1 MAFAKAESMFDAGND
16 SAFYYFNQ
24 VVAKQTNDLETARAL
39 CYMSLIQFDHGDFF
53 GSQESATRAL
63 KLLKENNKSHQSV
76 IGSCYN
82 QLGRTSIKLKQY
94 ALAISYFNKAISFFD
109 DKNDTLIA
117 QNNEALAYQKL
128 SEYAQS
134 LKIYNQILAQ
144 KITRVEYARFL
155 SNRAKTMWLAN
166 SQYNAAPELL
176 KALSMRKAEK
186 DDWGLNAS
194 YAHLADFYARKNPDS
209 ALTYAISMYQIA
221 KKINSADDQLEA
233 LQKLIT
239 LSPSTATK
247 KYFDV
252 YQRLNDSVQTARN
265 AAKNQFAIV
274 RYESEKSKADNLVLQ
289 NQLIKREVLLA
300 SGFLLFIAASIIA
313 FFWYKKR
320 QQKME
325 LEKQQAI
332 QQNQLKTSKKV
343 HDVVANGLYRVMSE
357 MENQPDIDR
366 ELIIDRIE
374 DLYEKSRD
382 ISYDKPE
389 LNKHQ
394 FNEKISALLTSFAT
408 LSTKIIIVGNNAP
421 MWEKVSLNTQY
432 ELEHILQELMVNMKK
447 HSQADTVVI
456 KFVQEK
462 NSISIFYTDNGVGMA
477 ESKNFN
483 NGLNNTVSRI
493 DAIGGTVTFETKLE
507 KGLKIYI
514 SVPVS

>member
-1 MAFAKAESMFDAGND
+1 
-16 SAFYYFNQ
+16 
-24 VVAKQTNDLETARAL
+24 
-39 CYMSLIQFDHGDFF
+39 
-53 GSQESATRAL
+53 
-63 KLLKENNKSHQSV
+63 
-76 IGSCYN
+76 
-82 QLGRTSIKLKQY
+82 
-94 ALAISYFNKAISFFD
+94 
-109 DKNDTLIA
+109 
-117 QNNEALAYQKL
+117 
-128 SEYAQS
+128 
-134 LKIYNQILAQ
+134 
-144 KITRVEYARFL
+144 
-155 SNRAKTMWLAN
+155 
-166 SQYNAAPELL
+166 
-176 KALSMRKAEK
+176 
-186 DDWGLNAS
+186 
-194 YAHLADFYARKNPDS
+194 
-209 ALTYAISMYQIA
+209 
-221 KKINSADDQLEA
+221 
-233 LQKLIT
+233 
-239 LSPSTATK
+239 
-247 KYFDV
+247 
-252 YQRLNDSVQTARN
+252 
-265 AAKNQFAIV
+265 
-274 RYESEKSKADNLVLQ
+274 
-289 NQLIKREVLLA
+289 
-300 SGFLLFIAASIIA
+300 
-313 FFWYKKR
+313 
-320 QQKME
+320 ME

-394 FNEKISALLTSFAT
+394 FNEKISTLLTSFAT

-421 MWEKVSLNTQY
+421 MWEKVSLNAQY